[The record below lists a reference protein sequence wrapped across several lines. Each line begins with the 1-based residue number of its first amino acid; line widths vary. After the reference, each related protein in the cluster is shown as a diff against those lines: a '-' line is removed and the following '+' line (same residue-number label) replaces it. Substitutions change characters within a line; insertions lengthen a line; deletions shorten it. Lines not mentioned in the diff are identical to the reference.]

1 MTRAGRLRHEVE
13 IQQPGSAT
21 ESRFGAPS
29 STSGWSTFKTVW
41 ARIVPLTGSERFE
54 ARQTFEKVDHRI
66 ETRWLDGVTPEMRV
80 KYGSRVFEIEAPLNL
95 EELDRELH
103 LMCHEINRST

>member
-1 MTRAGRLRHEVE
+1 MRIGRLRHEVVIE
-13 IQQPGSAT
+13 QPGSAT

-29 STSGWSTFKTVW
+29 STGGWSTYSTVW
-41 ARIVPLTGSERFE
+41 ARIVPLEGRERFE
-54 ARQTFEKVDHRI
+54 AQQTYEDVSHRI
-66 ETRWLDGVTPEMRV
+66 ETRWLDGVTSQMRV
-80 KYGSRVFEIEAPLNL
+80 KYNNRTFQIEAPLNV

>member
-1 MTRAGRLRHEVE
+1 MVRAGRLRHEVI
-13 IQQPGSAT
+13 IQQRGEAT

-29 STSGWSTFKTVW
+29 STSSWTTFKTVW

-54 ARQTFEKVDHRI
+54 AQQRFEKVDHRI
-66 ETRWLDGVTPEMRV
+66 ETRWVNGVSPEMRV
-80 KYGSRVFEIEAPLNL
+80 KHRSRVFEIEAPLNV

-103 LMCHEINRST
+103 LMCHELNRST